1 MGSDPGRSGGRARF
15 SANLTEAVRWG
26 WCPAAVR
33 SVGVRFREIALLFDR
48 NSLRVGVAIVAV
60 ALTAF
65 GLAGCGGKN
74 PESATDA
81 AASVSAGA
89 KSVSKK
95 PTKPAEP
102 VLPRVAPTSTLQ
114 PPSYE
119 GFETLPCFTYHHVDP
134 KPQSDITLK
143 PATFEAQLKTLRD
156 LGYHSI
162 TARELVDHQTRGTA
176 LPSKPVMITFDDGW
190 RNQYTHARPLLRKYG
205 FKATFFVNPQ
215 PITQKYRAYMTRD
228 MVVTLAEEG
237 HDIESH
243 TWKHSRLTRK
253 RDQTVEEFQKN
264 RVTQLTL
271 ADDWIR
277 STVGTQPV
285 AIAYPYGYYD
295 LEAIGLCQAA
305 GYKAAFTVD
314 EGVADARAWDAFQ
327 LKRFTISSAE
337 TDRSF
342 RRRLL
347 SGPLPATNIIPAP
360 ASRVVGVN
368 TTVTVDLSSVPDT
381 ITDIKLR
388 SGPSMKRMKIVER
401 DGRKYAE
408 GAIRRAKTGFR
419 VVSMTAVDSDG
430 RKYYA
435 SWSLVMGDRAK

>member
-1 MGSDPGRSGGRARF
+1 M
-15 SANLTEAVRWG
+15 
-26 WCPAAVR
+26 
-33 SVGVRFREIALLFDR
+33 ALLFDR
-48 NSLRVGVAIVAV
+48 NLFRVCAAVAAV
-60 ALTAF
+60 ALMTFA
-65 GLAGCGGKN
+65 LAGCGGKN
-74 PESATDA
+74 PEVTTDA

-89 KSVSKK
+89 KRVSKA
-95 PTKPAEP
+95 PTKP
-102 VLPRVAPTSTLQ
+102 VLPRIAPTSTLQ

-143 PATFEAQLKTLRD
+143 PATFEAQLKVLSD

-162 TARELVDHQTRGTA
+162 TARQLVDHQTRGA
-176 LPSKPVMITFDDGW
+176 ILPSKPVMITFDDGW
-190 RNQYTHARPLLRKYG
+190 RNQYTHALPLLRKYG
-205 FKATFFVNPQ
+205 FKATFFLNPQ
-215 PITQKYRAYMTRD
+215 PITREYRAYMTRE
-228 MVVTLAEEG
+228 MVETLAKEG

-253 RDQTVEEFQKN
+253 STQTAEDFQKN
-264 RVTQLTL
+264 RITQLTL
-271 ADDWIR
+271 ANDWIR
-277 STVGTQPV
+277 SVVGTQPV

-305 GYKAAFTVD
+305 GYKVAFTVD
-314 EGVADARAWDAFQ
+314 EGVADARSWDAFQ
-327 LKRFTISSAE
+327 TKRFTISSTE

-347 SGPLPATNIIPAP
+347 SGPLPVTNIVPAP
-360 ASRVVGVN
+360 GSRVVGIDA
-368 TTVTVDLSSVPDT
+368 TVTVDLSSVPDT

-388 SGPSMKRMKIVER
+388 SGPSMKRMRIVQR

-419 VVSMTAVDSDG
+419 VVSMTAVDRDG

>member
-1 MGSDPGRSGGRARF
+1 M
-15 SANLTEAVRWG
+15 
-26 WCPAAVR
+26 
-33 SVGVRFREIALLFDR
+33 ALLFDR
-48 NSLRVGVAIVAV
+48 NLFRICVAV
-60 ALTAF
+60 ATVALMTFA
-65 GLAGCGGKN
+65 LAGCGRKD
-74 PESATDA
+74 PEAATDA
-81 AASVSAGA
+81 VATVSAGA

-95 PTKPAEP
+95 PTKPTGP
-102 VLPRVAPTSTLQ
+102 VLPRIAPTSTLQ
-114 PPSYE
+114 PRSYE
-119 GFETLPCFTYHHVDP
+119 GFEALPCFTYHHVDP

-143 PATFEAQLKTLRD
+143 PATFEAQLKILSD

-162 TARELVDHQTRGTA
+162 TARELIDHQTRGTD

-190 RNQYTHARPLLRKYG
+190 RNQYTHALPLLRKYG
-205 FKATFFVNPQ
+205 FKATFFLNPQ
-215 PITQKYRAYMTRD
+215 PITRKYRAYMTRD

-253 RDQTVEEFQKN
+253 STQTAEEFQKN
-264 RVTQLTL
+264 RITQLTL
-271 ADDWIR
+271 ANDWIR
-277 STVGTQPV
+277 SVVGTQPV

-327 LKRFTISSAE
+327 TKRFTISSTE

-347 SGPLPATNIIPAP
+347 SGPLPVTNIVPAP
-360 ASRVVGVN
+360 GSRVVGIDA
-368 TTVTVDLSSVPDT
+368 TVTVDLSSVPDT

-388 SGPSMKRMKIVER
+388 SGPSMKQMKIVQR

-419 VVSMTAVDSDG
+419 VVSMTAVDPDG